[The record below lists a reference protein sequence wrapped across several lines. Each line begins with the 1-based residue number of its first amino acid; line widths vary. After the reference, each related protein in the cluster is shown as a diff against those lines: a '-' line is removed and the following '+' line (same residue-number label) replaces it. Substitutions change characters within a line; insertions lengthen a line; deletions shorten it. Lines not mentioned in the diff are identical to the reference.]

1 MAIKEIRGSKENLSR
16 GFKDVGIGFLLNT
29 FTKDAAVVKD
39 ANAIKQAIKNLVLTQ
54 QGEKLFQP
62 EIGSGVY
69 ELLFE
74 PMDPFTADSIR
85 DDIINTLGQYEPRI
99 TISEVTVLANEETNQ
114 FDVTVEYRIVGQPIV
129 ETVNFILQRPE

>member
-1 MAIKEIRGSKENLSR
+1 MAIKEVRGNNDNLSR
-16 GFKDVGIGFLLNT
+16 GFKDVGMSFLLNV
-29 FTKDAAVVKD
+29 FTKDAAVVKNE
-39 ANAIKQAIKNLVLTQ
+39 NAIKQSIKNLVLTQ
-54 QGEKLFQP
+54 KGEKLFQP

-85 DDIINTLGQYEPRI
+85 DEIINTLGQYEPRI
-99 TISEVTVLANEETNQ
+99 TILEVDVEPNEDTNT

>member
-1 MAIKEIRGSKENLSR
+1 MAIKEVRGTKDNLSR
-16 GFKDVGIGFLLNT
+16 GFKDIGVGFLLNA
-29 FTKDAAVVKD
+29 FTKDAAVVKNE
-39 ANAIKQAIKNLVLTQ
+39 NAIKQSIKNLVLTQ
-54 QGEKLFQP
+54 KGEKLFQP

-74 PMDPFTADSIR
+74 PMDPFTADTIR
-85 DDIINTLGQYEPRI
+85 DEIINTLGQYEPRI
-99 TISEVTVLANEETNQ
+99 TIQGVRVMPNEETNQ

>member
-1 MAIKEIRGSKENLSR
+1 M
-16 GFKDVGIGFLLNT
+16 
-29 FTKDAAVVKD
+29 
-39 ANAIKQAIKNLVLTQ
+39 
-54 QGEKLFQP
+54 
-62 EIGSGVY
+62 Y

-85 DDIINTLGQYEPRI
+85 DEIMNTLGQYEPRI
-99 TISEVTVLANEETNQ
+99 TIQGVRVMPNEETNQ

>member
-1 MAIKEIRGSKENLSR
+1 MAIKEVRGNKDNLSR
-16 GFKDVGIGFLLNT
+16 GFKDVGMSFLLNV
-29 FTKDAAVVKD
+29 FTKDAAVVKNE
-39 ANAIKQAIKNLVLTQ
+39 NAIKQSIKNLVLTQ
-54 QGEKLFQP
+54 KGEKLFQP
-62 EIGSGVY
+62 ELGSGVY

-85 DDIINTLGQYEPRI
+85 DEIINTLGQYEPRI
-99 TISEVTVLANEETNQ
+99 TILEVDVEPNEDTNT

>member
-1 MAIKEIRGSKENLSR
+1 MAIKEVRGGKDNLSR
-16 GFKDVGIGFLLNT
+16 GFKDVGMSFLLNV
-29 FTKDAAVVKD
+29 FTKDAAVVKNE
-39 ANAIKQAIKNLVLTQ
+39 NAIKQSIKNLVLTQ
-54 QGEKLFQP
+54 KGEKLFQP

-85 DDIINTLGQYEPRI
+85 DEIINTLGQYEPRI
-99 TISEVTVLANEETNQ
+99 SILEVDVEPNEATNT

>member
-1 MAIKEIRGSKENLSR
+1 MAIKEVRGNKDNLSR
-16 GFKDVGIGFLLNT
+16 GFKDVGMSFLLNV
-29 FTKDAAVVKD
+29 FTKDAAVVKNE
-39 ANAIKQAIKNLVLTQ
+39 NAIKQSIKNLVLTQ
-54 QGEKLFQP
+54 KGEKLFQP

-85 DDIINTLGQYEPRI
+85 DEIINTLGQYEPRI
-99 TISEVTVLANEETNQ
+99 TILEVDVEPNEATNT
-114 FDVTVEYRIVGQPIV
+114 FDVTVEYIFVGQPIV

>member
-1 MAIKEIRGSKENLSR
+1 MAIKEVRGNKDNLSR
-16 GFKDVGIGFLLNT
+16 GFKDVGMSFLLNV
-29 FTKDAAVVKD
+29 FTKDAAVVKNE
-39 ANAIKQAIKNLVLTQ
+39 NAIKQSIKNLVLTQ
-54 QGEKLFQP
+54 KGEKLFQP

-85 DDIINTLGQYEPRI
+85 DEVINTLGQYEPRI
-99 TISEVTVLANEETNQ
+99 TILEVDVEPNEDTNT

>member
-1 MAIKEIRGSKENLSR
+1 MAIKEVSGNKDNLSR
-16 GFKDVGIGFLLNT
+16 GFKDVGMSFLLNV
-29 FTKDAAVVKD
+29 FTKDAAVVKNE
-39 ANAIKQAIKNLVLTQ
+39 NAIKQSIKNLVLTQ
-54 QGEKLFQP
+54 KGEKLFQP

-74 PMDPFTADSIR
+74 PRDPFTADSIR
-85 DDIINTLGQYEPRI
+85 DEIINTLGQYEPRI
-99 TISEVTVLANEETNQ
+99 TILEVDVEPNEDTNT

>member
-1 MAIKEIRGSKENLSR
+1 MAIKEVRGNKDNLSR
-16 GFKDVGIGFLLNT
+16 GFKDVGMSFLLNV
-29 FTKDAAVVKD
+29 FTKDAAVVKNE
-39 ANAIKQAIKNLVLTQ
+39 NAIKQSIKNLVLTQ
-54 QGEKLFQP
+54 KGEKLFQP

-85 DDIINTLGQYEPRI
+85 DEIINTLGQYEPRI
-99 TISEVTVLANEETNQ
+99 TILEVDVEPNEDTNT

>member
-1 MAIKEIRGSKENLSR
+1 MAIKEVRGTKDNLSR
-16 GFKDVGIGFLLNT
+16 GFKDIGVGFLLNA
-29 FTKDAAVVKD
+29 FTKDAAVVKNE
-39 ANAIKQAIKNLVLTQ
+39 NAIKQSIKNLVLTQ
-54 QGEKLFQP
+54 KGEKLFQP

-85 DDIINTLGQYEPRI
+85 DEIINTLGQYEPRI
-99 TISEVTVLANEETNQ
+99 TIQGVRVMHNEETNQ

>member
-85 DDIINTLGQYEPRI
+85 DEIINTLGQYEPRI
-99 TISEVTVLANEETNQ
+99 TILEVDVEPNEDTNT

>member
-1 MAIKEIRGSKENLSR
+1 MAIKEVRGTKDNLSR
-16 GFKDVGIGFLLNT
+16 GFKDIGVGFLLNA
-29 FTKDAAVVKD
+29 FTKDAAVVKNE
-39 ANAIKQAIKNLVLTQ
+39 NAIKQSIKNLVLTQ
-54 QGEKLFQP
+54 KGEKLFQP

-85 DDIINTLGQYEPRI
+85 DEIINTLGQYEPRI
-99 TISEVTVLANEETNQ
+99 TILEVDVEPNEDTNT

>member
-1 MAIKEIRGSKENLSR
+1 MAIKEVRGNKDNLSR
-16 GFKDVGIGFLLNT
+16 GFKDVGMSFLLNV
-29 FTKDAAVVKD
+29 FTKDAAVVKNE
-39 ANAIKQAIKNLVLTQ
+39 NAIKQSIKNLVLTQ
-54 QGEKLFQP
+54 KGEKLFQP

-85 DDIINTLGQYEPRI
+85 DEIINTLGQYEPRI
-99 TISEVTVLANEETNQ
+99 TILEVDVEPNEDTNT

-129 ETVNFILQRPE
+129 ETVNFILHRPE

>member
-1 MAIKEIRGSKENLSR
+1 MAIKEVRGYKDNLSR
-16 GFKDVGIGFLLNT
+16 GFKDVGMSFLLNV
-29 FTKDAAVVKD
+29 FTKDAAVVKNE
-39 ANAIKQAIKNLVLTQ
+39 NAIKQSIKNLVLTQ
-54 QGEKLFQP
+54 KGEKLFQP

-85 DDIINTLGQYEPRI
+85 DEIINTLGQYEPRI
-99 TISEVTVLANEETNQ
+99 SILEVDVEPNEATNT

>member
-1 MAIKEIRGSKENLSR
+1 MCIRDRDNLSR
-16 GFKDVGIGFLLNT
+16 GFKDVGMSFLLNV
-29 FTKDAAVVKD
+29 FTKDAAVVKNE
-39 ANAIKQAIKNLVLTQ
+39 NAIKQSIKNLVLTQ
-54 QGEKLFQP
+54 KGEKLFQP

-85 DDIINTLGQYEPRI
+85 DEIINTLGQYEPRI
-99 TISEVTVLANEETNQ
+99 TILEVDVEPNEDTNT

>member
-1 MAIKEIRGSKENLSR
+1 MAIKEVRGNKDNLSR
-16 GFKDVGIGFLLNT
+16 GFKDVGMSFLLNV
-29 FTKDAAVVKD
+29 FTKDAAVVKNE
-39 ANAIKQAIKNLVLTQ
+39 NAIKQSIKNLVLTQ
-54 QGEKLFQP
+54 KGEKLFQP

-85 DDIINTLGQYEPRI
+85 DELINTLGQYEPRI
-99 TISEVTVLANEETNQ
+99 TILEVDVEPNEDTNT

>member
-1 MAIKEIRGSKENLSR
+1 MAIKEVRGNKDNLSR
-16 GFKDVGIGFLLNT
+16 GFKDVGMSFLLNV
-29 FTKDAAVVKD
+29 FTKDAAVVKNE
-39 ANAIKQAIKNLVLTQ
+39 NAIKQSIKNLVLTQ
-54 QGEKLFQP
+54 KGEKLFQP

-85 DDIINTLGQYEPRI
+85 DEIINTLGQYEPRI
-99 TISEVTVLANEETNQ
+99 SILEVDVEPNEATNT

>member
-1 MAIKEIRGSKENLSR
+1 MAIKEVRGNKDNLSR
-16 GFKDVGIGFLLNT
+16 GFKDVGMSFLLNV
-29 FTKDAAVVKD
+29 FTKDAAVVKNE
-39 ANAIKQAIKNLVLTQ
+39 NAIKQSIKNLVLTQ
-54 QGEKLFQP
+54 KGEKLFQP
-62 EIGSGVY
+62 ELGSGVY

-85 DDIINTLGQYEPRI
+85 DEIINTLGQYEPRI
-99 TISEVTVLANEETNQ
+99 SILEVDVEPNEDTNT

>member
-1 MAIKEIRGSKENLSR
+1 MAIKEVRGTKDNLSR
-16 GFKDVGIGFLLNT
+16 GFKDIGVGFLLNA
-29 FTKDAAVVKD
+29 FTKDAAVVKNE
-39 ANAIKQAIKNLVLTQ
+39 NAIKQSIKNLVLTQ
-54 QGEKLFQP
+54 KGEKLFQP

-85 DDIINTLGQYEPRI
+85 DEIINTLGQYEPRI

>member
-85 DDIINTLGQYEPRI
+85 DEIINTLGQYEPRI

>member
-1 MAIKEIRGSKENLSR
+1 MAIKEVRGNKDNLSR
-16 GFKDVGIGFLLNT
+16 GFKDVGMSFLLNV
-29 FTKDAAVVKD
+29 FTKDAAVVKNE
-39 ANAIKQAIKNLVLTQ
+39 NAIKQSIKNLVLTQ
-54 QGEKLFQP
+54 KGEKLFQP

-85 DDIINTLGQYEPRI
+85 DEIINTLGQYEPRI
-99 TISEVTVLANEETNQ
+99 TILEVDVEPNEATNT

>member
-1 MAIKEIRGSKENLSR
+1 MAIKEVRGNKDNLSR
-16 GFKDVGIGFLLNT
+16 GFKDVGMSFLLNV
-29 FTKDAAVVKD
+29 FTKDAAVVKNE
-39 ANAIKQAIKNLVLTQ
+39 NAIKQSIKNLVLTQ
-54 QGEKLFQP
+54 KGEKLFPP

-85 DDIINTLGQYEPRI
+85 DEIINTLGQYEPRI
-99 TISEVTVLANEETNQ
+99 TILEVDVEPNEDTNT

>member
-1 MAIKEIRGSKENLSR
+1 MAIKEVRGNKDNLSR
-16 GFKDVGIGFLLNT
+16 GFKDVGMSFLLSV
-29 FTKDAAVVKD
+29 FTKDAAVVKNE
-39 ANAIKQAIKNLVLTQ
+39 NAIKQSIKNLVLTQ
-54 QGEKLFQP
+54 KGEKLFQP

-85 DDIINTLGQYEPRI
+85 DEIINTLGQYEPRI
-99 TISEVTVLANEETNQ
+99 TILEVDVEPNEDTNT

>member
-1 MAIKEIRGSKENLSR
+1 MAIKEIRGNKDNLSR
-16 GFKDVGIGFLLNT
+16 GFKDIGVGFLLNS
-29 FTKDAAVVKD
+29 FTKDAAVVKNE
-39 ANAIKQAIKNLVLTQ
+39 NAIKQAIKNLVLTQ
-54 QGEKLFQP
+54 KGEKLFQP

-85 DDIINTLGQYEPRI
+85 DEIINTLGQYEPRI
-99 TISEVTVLANEETNQ
+99 TIQGVKVSPNEETNQ

>member
-1 MAIKEIRGSKENLSR
+1 MAIKEVRGNKDNLSR
-16 GFKDVGIGFLLNT
+16 GFKDVGMSFLLNV
-29 FTKDAAVVKD
+29 FTKDAAVVKNE
-39 ANAIKQAIKNLVLTQ
+39 NAIKQSIKNLVLTQ
-54 QGEKLFQP
+54 KGEKLFQP

-85 DDIINTLGQYEPRI
+85 DEIINTLGQYEPRI
-99 TISEVTVLANEETNQ
+99 SILEVDVEPNEATNT

-129 ETVNFILQRPE
+129 ETVNFILQSPE